1 MKYSCKFIGFK
12 NEKLINNFKKRC
24 YLYYDQRS
32 DLRIQQID
40 DFRIYIYDSTHNRHY
55 IYNDFGSGSVSHI
68 PGSPN
73 KITGDTIKAV
83 FKMEFKYLLQV
94 NSLTLKE
101 LSGLIDIPIN
111 TLYKYYEGLISPKMI
126 AMLKIAN
133 YFDVP
138 IDKFV
143 PKKSKAGD
151 WYEF

>member
-1 MKYSCKFIGFK
+1 MTYSTKFVGFK
-12 NEKLINNFKKRC
+12 NEKLINDFKKRC
-24 YLYYDQRS
+24 YLYYDQKGNM
-32 DLRIQQID
+32 RIQQID

-55 IYNDFGSGSVSHI
+55 IYNSFGSSSITHI

-73 KITGDTIKAV
+73 KITGDTTK
-83 FKMEFKYLLQV
+83 KMFSEELKYLMLV
-94 NSLTLKE
+94 NSITVKD
-101 LSGLIDIPIN
+101 LSKKVGIPTS
-111 TLYKYYEGLISPKMI
+111 TLYKCYEGTFLPKITTMI
-126 AMLKIAN
+126 QIAN